1 MRSADLPVT
10 CEELYNPKCYDCMHL
25 RIKRDE
31 TGKGTIVC
39 GVAAQEEFDENEIV
53 ATMRDWCRLKQII
66 LEMKN

>member
-10 CEELYNPKCYDCMHL
+10 PEELYNDKCYDCHHL
-25 RIKRDE
+25 RLKRDE
-31 TGKGTIVC
+31 TGKGIIYC